1 MAKSEMKLANRAW
14 RKATK
19 NWGMNKK
26 NHRHFCRENA
36 YISVIENTPLCPI
49 LTQDDADDM
58 VADELTYWGD

>member
-1 MAKSEMKLANRAW
+1 
-14 RKATK
+14 
-19 NWGMNKK
+19 MNKK

-36 YISVIENTPLCPI
+36 YISVIENTPLCAI